1 MRLGRVTCGIV
12 AGAVGILC
20 MFALNALEAH
30 FLGHATRGSLWL
42 GLMGGGSAVLWLAD
56 RLGILASA
64 YSEPTLGLG
73 RSIDDEKD
81 DRAPKQGWQAG
92 PLRFGRSD

>member
-1 MRLGRVTCGIV
+1 MLSRSCERRWLTTMTTSRPRSGTIRLGRVTCGIV

-20 MFALNALEAH
+20 MFVLNALEAH

-73 RSIDDEKD
+73 QHR
-81 DRAPKQGWQAG
+81 
-92 PLRFGRSD
+92 